1 MGGKR
6 KRETTFPHSLFPP
19 YLFFLNSAGKDQ
31 DMLVI
36 MLAWAEV
43 CSVWHRSSQ
52 LASRGYLVSQWLFS
66 TGLEKRECSFP
77 GRSLM
82 ECPGLAVPS
91 LRLLHAG
98 FLSPVLLLSILFAVW
113 HALERYWHLSWL
125 LSVGPSRSLAPTYI
139 LQSLQCRSL
148 HTGPRS

>member
-1 MGGKR
+1 MA
-6 KRETTFPHSLFPP
+6 FPHSLFPP

-66 TGLEKRECSFP
+66 TGLEKRECAFP

-91 LRLLHAG
+91 PRLLHAG

-113 HALERYWHLSWL
+113 HALERCWHLSWL
-125 LSVGPSRSLAPTYI
+125 LSVGPSRSLAPTYV
-139 LQSLQCRSL
+139 LRSLQCRSL